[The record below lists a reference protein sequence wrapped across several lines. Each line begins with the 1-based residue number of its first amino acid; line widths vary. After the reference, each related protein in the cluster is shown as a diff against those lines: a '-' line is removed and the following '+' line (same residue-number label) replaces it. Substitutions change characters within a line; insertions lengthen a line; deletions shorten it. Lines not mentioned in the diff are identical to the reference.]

1 LSIDVRASDV
11 RLRDYLVQFFTQRA
25 AWMLSAIIMSGAFA
39 DGKSR
44 PVGKIADGIADGFA
58 GRFATWFAS
67 GFARGLKDAAQQ

>member
-11 RLRDYLVQFFTQRA
+11 RLRDYLAQFFTQRA

-44 PVGKIADGIADGFA
+44 PAGKIADGFA

-67 GFARGLKDAAQQ
+67 WSARGLKDAAQQ